1 MILRNLNIERQERP
15 EDNVHLE
22 NLNVREDE
30 IQGNDIPEAGARYVR
45 DVHTRSVSL
54 TGLSYLQQVPCYER
68 IRINENEEIYKE
80 IYILIR

>member
-30 IQGNDIPEAGARYVR
+30 IQGNDIPE
-45 DVHTRSVSL
+45 D
-54 TGLSYLQQVPCYER
+54 ER
-68 IRINENEEIYKE
+68 IRVNENEEI
-80 IYILIR
+80 